1 MSEYI
6 NPYNFASLNADE
18 KDVMRTME
26 YEKYLLT
33 FVINRIRYKN
43 IDKTTI
49 PPFYPELVAAFR
61 GQYGVFWDDDKTEPV
76 IVPGAY
82 SGLPD
87 RYGRGK
93 EYFGNT
99 LDGKAWRGTVGID
112 CFVVP
117 NNPLYMPD
125 SFIVSRFS
133 YILSQTDISLYYNL
147 MYSRN
152 SRFFRAESDTEK
164 AAIEHAFSE
173 MHAGEPVIYV
183 TQPKKQIND
192 VFDDDTSPLEQM
204 ELTDV
209 KDSDKLQYISRV
221 YDDIIGRFMTM
232 YGIDVGNVN
241 KGSQILRGELSRL
254 QESAAVPVYEALE
267 CRENVWSDI
276 RKAWNTDIT
285 PVKSALYGDTP
296 EVGTQQS
303 DIVDP
308 EGSDAPNQTGDQ
320 TDDQTEDQRGEENE

>member
-1 MSEYI
+1 MNEYM
-6 NPYNFASLNADE
+6 NPYSFAHLDADE
-18 KDVMRTME
+18 KDLARTVE
-26 YEKYLLT
+26 YEKYLMT

-61 GQYGVFWDDDKTEPV
+61 GQYGVFWDDEKTEPI
-76 IVPGAY
+76 IVPGAF
-82 SGLPD
+82 SGSLD

-93 EYFGNT
+93 DYYGTT
-99 LDGKAWRGTVGID
+99 LDGVIWRGTVGTD

-117 NNPLYMPD
+117 NNPLYMAD
-125 SFIVSRFS
+125 AFIVSRFT
-133 YILSQTDISLYYNL
+133 YMLSQCDISLFYNL

-152 SRFFRAESDTEK
+152 SRFFRAETDTEK
-164 AAIEHAFSE
+164 AAIEAAFND
-173 MHAGEPVIYV
+173 MHAGKPVIYV

-192 VFDDDTSPLEQM
+192 VFDDNTTPLINM

-296 EVGTQQS
+296 EVGTQQT

-308 EGSDAPNQTGDQ
+308 EGSDAQKQ
-320 TDDQTEDQRGEENE
+320 QEQQEQQEGENNDEQVN